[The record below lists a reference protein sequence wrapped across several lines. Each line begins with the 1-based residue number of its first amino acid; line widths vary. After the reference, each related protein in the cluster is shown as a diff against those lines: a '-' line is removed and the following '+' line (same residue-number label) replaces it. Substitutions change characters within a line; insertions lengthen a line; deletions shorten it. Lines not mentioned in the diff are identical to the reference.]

1 MKKEQL
7 KKLYK
12 ESKKSEDNE
21 HFIRII
27 KKQLQDVLSGFGF
40 DVDCVRATENLGTK
54 RKKILIN
61 TTTVLLR
68 RGREFY
74 MTQRI
79 NALIDFIFSTDPDEK
94 TLFDIIYNRV

>member
-1 MKKEQL
+1 MKKEEL

-40 DVDCVRATENLGTK
+40 EVDCVGAIDNLESK
-54 RKKILIN
+54 RKKIIIN

-74 MTQRI
+74 MTRRI
-79 NALIDFIFSTDPDEK
+79 NALIYFIFSQNPDENS
-94 TLFDIIYNRV
+94 LLDIIYNRV